1 MTRRLLV
8 RIEPAAAAG
17 FLRESGARA
26 CILQEGPLA
35 AELRAIPGL
44 REVAADGIKS
54 VNGKPLRL
62 VAFIRPPIPPDP
74 AR

>member
-1 MTRRLLV
+1 M
-8 RIEPAAAAG
+8 
-17 FLRESGARA
+17 
-26 CILQEGPLA
+26 
-35 AELRAIPGL
+35 PGL
-44 REVAADGIKS
+44 REVAADGINS